1 MPLSQAPCA
10 PHMCVCCVCAVQEA
24 AAAMSHVTA
33 SAGDVQALQALMA
46 QHYQSADELPSVLV
60 VDPPRKGLDPAV
72 LELLLL
78 RPQQA
83 VDEDG
88 SSSSSEGTL
97 GSAKRLVYLSCG
109 FDALRRDADALLA
122 GGWRVSAA
130 QGFLFFPGTDTI
142 ETLVVFDRQE

>member
-1 MPLSQAPCA
+1 MHSSHMPPAPRT
-10 PHMCVCCVCAVQEA
+10 CVCAVCMCAVQEA
-24 AAAMSHVTA
+24 AAAVSHVTA
-33 SAGDVQALQALMA
+33 SAGDVQALQALMT
-46 QHYQSADELPSVLV
+46 QQYRPADELPSVLV

-78 RPQQA
+78 PPQQA
-83 VDEDG
+83 DADG

-97 GSAKRLVYLSCG
+97 GSVNRLVYLSCG
-109 FDALRRDADALLA
+109 FDALRRDVDALLA

-142 ETLVVFDRQE
+142 ETLVVFDR